1 MCTVS
6 FHKLKMSEWGWWWWG
21 GFARAKFCPNIV
33 LKSVS
38 GWVGVWVYAIANF
51 CSTLF

>member
-1 MCTVS
+1 
-6 FHKLKMSEWGWWWWG
+6 MSLEKSDKNRG
-21 GFARAKFCPNIV
+21 GVYARAKFCPNIV